1 MPEQAAASDSKVMTD
16 TPQIIL
22 ASASPRRRELLQQ
35 IGLHARVQAVDIDE
49 SRYPDEPVLAFVQ
62 RLAKEKAQAGASLI
76 KNETGENEAGQNK
89 AGLPVLGSDTVVE
102 TDGVILGK
110 PEDRHHAR
118 VMLQMLSG
126 TTHRVHTA
134 VAVVCRDQVLIDT
147 SSSEVRFKT
156 LDDSEITAYVETG
169 EADDKAGSY
178 AIQGIAAQFIE
189 NIDGSFSGVMGLP
202 IFETVRLLKQCGI
215 DPLHSR

>member
-1 MPEQAAASDSKVMTD
+1 MTSKIMND
-16 TPQIIL
+16 APQVIL
-22 ASASPRRRELLQQ
+22 ASASPRRRELLEQ
-35 IGLHARVQAVDIDE
+35 IGIHARVQAVDIDE
-49 SRYPDEPVLAFVQ
+49 SRYPDEPVLSFVQ
-62 RLAKEKAQAGASLI
+62 RLAKEKAQAGARLI
-76 KNETGENEAGQNK
+76 NNEAAGDET
-89 AGLPVLGSDTVVE
+89 GLPVLGSDTVVE
-102 TDGVILGK
+102 ADGVILGK
-110 PEDRHHAR
+110 PEDRHHAK

-134 VAVVCRDQVLIDT
+134 VAVVFRDQVLIDT
-147 SSSEVRFKT
+147 SSSDVRFKT
-156 LDDSEITAYVETG
+156 LDDSEIAAYVETG

-215 DPLHSR
+215 DPLDNP

>member
-1 MPEQAAASDSKVMTD
+1 MND
-16 TPQIIL
+16 TPQVIL
-22 ASASPRRRELLQQ
+22 ASASPRRRELLEQ
-35 IGLHARVQAVDIDE
+35 IGIHARVQAVDIDE
-49 SRYPDEPVLAFVQ
+49 SRYPDEPVLSFVQ
-62 RLAKEKAQAGASLI
+62 RLAKEKAQAGARLI
-76 KNETGENEAGQNK
+76 NNEAAGDET
-89 AGLPVLGSDTVVE
+89 GLPVLGSDTVVE
-102 TDGVILGK
+102 ADGVILGK
-110 PEDRHHAR
+110 PEDRHHAK

-134 VAVVCRDQVLIDT
+134 VAVVFRDQVLIDT
-147 SSSEVRFKT
+147 SSSDVRFKT
-156 LDDSEITAYVETG
+156 LDDSEIAAYVETG

-215 DPLHSR
+215 DPLDNP

>member
-1 MPEQAAASDSKVMTD
+1 MSD

-35 IGLHARVQAVDIDE
+35 IGIHARVQAVDIDE

-62 RLAKEKAQAGASLI
+62 RLAKEKAQAGARLI
-76 KNETGENEAGQNK
+76 KKQTGENEASQNQ

-102 TDGVILGK
+102 ADGVILGK
-110 PEDRHHAR
+110 PEDRHHAK

-134 VAVVCRDQVLIDT
+134 VAVVYRDQVIIDT
-147 SSSEVRFKT
+147 LSLIHISEPTRPPLLSRMPSS
-156 LDDSEITAYVETG
+156 A
-169 EADDKAGSY
+169 
-178 AIQGIAAQFIE
+178 
-189 NIDGSFSGVMGLP
+189 
-202 IFETVRLLKQCGI
+202 
-215 DPLHSR
+215 

>member
-1 MPEQAAASDSKVMTD
+1 MND

-35 IGLHARVQAVDIDE
+35 IGIRARVQAVDIDE

-62 RLAKEKAQAGASLI
+62 RLAKQKARAGTRLW
-76 KNETGENEAGQNK
+76 ENEAGEYEAEENA

-102 TDGVILGK
+102 ADGVILGK
-110 PEDRHHAR
+110 PDDRHHAR

-134 VAVVCRDQVLIDT
+134 VAVAFGDQLLIDI
-147 SSSEVRFKT
+147 SSSEVRFRS
-156 LDDSEITAYVETG
+156 LDEGEIAAYVETG

-189 NIDGSFSGVMGLP
+189 NINGSFSGVMGLP

-215 DPLHSR
+215 DPLANR

>member
-1 MPEQAAASDSKVMTD
+1 MID
-16 TPQIIL
+16 TPQIVL
-22 ASASPRRRELLQQ
+22 ASASPRRLELLAQ
-35 IGLHARVQAVDIDE
+35 IGVRAMVRAVDIDE

-62 RLAKEKAQAGASLI
+62 RLAKEKAQAGARLVE
-76 KNETGENEAGQNK
+76 KAGENR

-102 TDGVILGK
+102 VDGVILGK

-118 VMLQMLSG
+118 VMLQMLSAK
-126 TTHRVHTA
+126 THRVHTS
-134 VAVVCRDQVLIDT
+134 VAVVCGDLLLTDT
-147 SSSEVRFKT
+147 SSSEVRFKQ
-156 LDDSEITAYVETG
+156 LDDSEIAAYLETG

-202 IFETVRLLKQCGI
+202 LFETVRLLKQCGV
-215 DPLHSR
+215 DPLGNR

>member
-1 MPEQAAASDSKVMTD
+1 MND

-22 ASASPRRRELLQQ
+22 ASASPRRQELLQQ
-35 IGLHARVQAVDIDE
+35 IGIRARVQPVDIDE

-62 RLAKEKAQAGASLI
+62 RLAKQKAQAGAGLI
-76 KNETGENEAGQNK
+76 KNETGDNQAS
-89 AGLPVLGSDTVVE
+89 LPVLGSDTVVE
-102 TDGVILGK
+102 ADGVILGK

-118 VMLQMLSG
+118 LMLQMLSG
-126 TTHRVHTA
+126 ATHRVHTA
-134 VAVVCRDQVLIDT
+134 VAVVCSGKLLIDT
-147 SSSEVRFKT
+147 SSSEVRFKA
-156 LDDSEITAYVETG
+156 LANSEIAAYVETG

-202 IFETVRLLKQCGI
+202 IFETVRLLKQCGV
-215 DPLHSR
+215 DPLASP

>member
-1 MPEQAAASDSKVMTD
+1 MTD

-35 IGLHARVQAVDIDE
+35 IGIHARVRAVDIDE
-49 SRYPDEPVLAFVQ
+49 SRFPDEPVLAFVQ
-62 RLAKEKAQAGASLI
+62 RLAKEKAKAGAMLI
-76 KNETGENEAGQNK
+76 NNEAGENEASQNKASQNK

-110 PEDRHHAR
+110 PEDRHHAK

-126 TTHRVHTA
+126 ATHRVHTA
-134 VAVVCRDQVLIDT
+134 VAIVCRDQVLIDT
-147 SSSEVRFKT
+147 SSTEVRFKT
-156 LDDSEITAYVETG
+156 LDDSEIAAYVETG

-215 DPLHSR
+215 DPLARR

>member
-1 MPEQAAASDSKVMTD
+1 MND
-16 TPQIIL
+16 TPQVIL
-22 ASASPRRRELLQQ
+22 ASASPRRRELLEQ
-35 IGLHARVQAVDIDE
+35 IGIHARVQAVDIDE
-49 SRYPDEPVLAFVQ
+49 SRYPDETVLSFVQ
-62 RLAKEKAQAGASLI
+62 RLAKEKAQAGARLI
-76 KNETGENEAGQNK
+76 NNEAAGDET
-89 AGLPVLGSDTVVE
+89 GLPVLGSDTVVE
-102 TDGVILGK
+102 ADGVILGK
-110 PEDRHHAR
+110 PEDRHHAK

-134 VAVVCRDQVLIDT
+134 VAVVFRDQVLIDT
-147 SSSEVRFKT
+147 SSSDVRFKT
-156 LDDSEITAYVETG
+156 LDDSEIAAYVETG

-215 DPLHSR
+215 DPLDNP

>member
-1 MPEQAAASDSKVMTD
+1 MND

-22 ASASPRRRELLQQ
+22 ASASPRRQELLQQ
-35 IGLHARVQAVDIDE
+35 IGIRVSVQPVDIDE

-62 RLAKEKAQAGASLI
+62 RLAKQKAQAGARLI
-76 KNETGENEAGQNK
+76 KNETGDTQT
-89 AGLPVLGSDTVVE
+89 GLPVLGSDTVVE
-102 TDGVILGK
+102 ADGVILGK
-110 PEDRHHAR
+110 PEDRRHAK

-126 TTHRVHTA
+126 ATHRVHTA
-134 VAVVCRDQVLIDT
+134 VAVVCSGQLLIDT

-156 LDDSEITAYVETG
+156 LDDSEIAAYVETG

-202 IFETVRLLKQCGI
+202 IFETVKLLKQCGI
-215 DPLHSR
+215 DPLVSR